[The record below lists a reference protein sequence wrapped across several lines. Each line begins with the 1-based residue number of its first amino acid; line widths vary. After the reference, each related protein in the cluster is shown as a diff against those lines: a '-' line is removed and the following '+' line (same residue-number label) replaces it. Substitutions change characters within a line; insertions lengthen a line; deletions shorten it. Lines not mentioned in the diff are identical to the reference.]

1 MSEKQQ
7 VPAVKLSKRVAVYF
21 TLTFVAPMLNSL
33 FTLEY
38 FKVIKFS
45 DIPVLFFKPVPVI
58 LAVVL
63 AAVLIFFYKTMS
75 KKICSYDGSEQ
86 SAKQTNKY
94 IKLFEMETI
103 GFAVANG
110 PVFAFIILALAK
122 SLKMRVSAA
131 PVYLVCI
138 ASIGMLACFFYI
150 CFMQN
155 FERSVYEVKFAEEN
169 LSLNILKRTL
179 LVNFFSLLGI
189 VCLAAAPMYVENL
202 RKLGTSKIFLSYILP
217 AAIIGCVFSLADS
230 FRQMKGTSTR
240 VNQVS
245 DFSKV
250 IAAKDYTK
258 TSLKVMSRD
267 EFGLLINYLNQF
279 HSTTRTLL
287 KAITESV
294 DNSIN
299 TADSLSSTMTETV
312 SAINQIS
319 GNISSIQ
326 NQTVN
331 QAAGVEETS
340 STIKS
345 MIERIDHLNNSI
357 ASQMNGISTASS
369 AIEQMVANIKS
380 VTSILE
386 KNSVSVKS
394 LGSESVRGRE
404 KINQA
409 VELSDSIISRSAG
422 LLEASTIIQSIAGQT
437 NLLAMNAAIEAAHA
451 GEAGKGFAVVADEI
465 RKLAEQSNTQGK
477 AISGQLE
484 ELSTVINQVAANT
497 QEVQKQF
504 EVIFE
509 LTSTVSRQ
517 EDVIKS
523 AMEEQAEGSSQVLE
537 AMGEIKN
544 SSDAVQKE
552 SEELSTGGKQIEDE
566 MNILADVTV
575 QIKNAMAEIVEGTNE
590 ITSSVSQINTA
601 TENNRQ
607 DLAVLSEQVSSF
619 KLS

>member
-1 MSEKQQ
+1 MP
-7 VPAVKLSKRVAVYF
+7 VNHPLPNVKLPKRVAVYF
-21 TLTFVAPMLNSL
+21 ALTFVATMLNSL

-38 FKVIKFS
+38 FNVLSFS
-45 DIPVLFFKPVPVI
+45 DIFTVFFRPVPLILAVI

-63 AAVLIFFYKTMS
+63 TLFYKTAS
-75 KKICSYDGSEQ
+75 KKIHAFDGTEE
-86 SAKQTNKY
+86 SAKKTNKI
-94 IKLFEMETI
+94 IKIFELGTI
-103 GFAVANG
+103 GGAVING
-110 PVFAFIILALAK
+110 PLFAFIILCCAK
-122 SLKMRVSAA
+122 AVQMELPAT

-138 ASIGMLACFFYI
+138 ASVGLFACFFYI

-155 FERSVYEVKFAEEN
+155 FEKSVYAVTFSEEN
-169 LSLNILKRTL
+169 LSLSLLLRTL
-179 LVNFFSLLGI
+179 LVNFFSLLGL
-189 VCLAAAPMYVENL
+189 VCLAAAPMYVEAL
-202 RKLGTSKIFLSYILP
+202 REFDTSVIFLSYILP
-217 AAIIGCVFSLADS
+217 AAIVGCIISLADS
-230 FRQMKGTSTR
+230 FRQMQGTATR
-240 VNQVS
+240 VKQMT
-245 DFSKV
+245 DFSKG
-250 IAAKDYTK
+250 IAAKDYTHDK
-258 TSLKVMSRD
+258 LRIMSRD
-267 EFGLLINYLNQF
+267 EFGLLISYLNQF
-279 HSTTRTLL
+279 HYSTRSLL
-287 KAITESV
+287 KAINDSV
-294 DNSIN
+294 QNSIN
-299 TADSLSSTMTETV
+299 TANDLSSTMSETA

-319 GNISSIQ
+319 GNINSIQ
-326 NQTVN
+326 EQTVN
-331 QAAGVEETS
+331 QAAGVEETR

-345 MIERIDHLNNSI
+345 MIERTDHLNDSI
-357 ASQMNGISTASS
+357 SSQMNGISTASS

-394 LGSESVRGRE
+394 LGNESVRGRE

-409 VELSDSIISRSAG
+409 VELADSIISRSAG

-523 AMEEQAEGSSQVLE
+523 AMEEQAEGSNQVLE
-537 AMGEIKN
+537 AMSEIKN

-552 SEELSTGGKQIEDE
+552 SEELSTGGKQIADE
-566 MNILADVTV
+566 MDILADVTV
-575 QIKNAMAEIVEGTNE
+575 QIKNAMAEIVSGTNE
-590 ITSSVSQINTA
+590 ITNSVSQVNTA
-601 TENNRQ
+601 TENNRE
-607 DLAVLSEQVSSF
+607 DLAVLHNQVSSF
-619 KLS
+619 KLN